1 MDEKIELMDPLI
13 DEIVY
18 ELYGVT
24 DEEVEIVGKAVGE
37 YTRIHTADGSWDLL
51 CWCLITLAW

>member
-24 DEEVEIVGKAVGE
+24 DEEIEIVGKAVGE
-37 YTRIHTADGSWDLL
+37 YTRIHTADGS
-51 CWCLITLAW
+51 